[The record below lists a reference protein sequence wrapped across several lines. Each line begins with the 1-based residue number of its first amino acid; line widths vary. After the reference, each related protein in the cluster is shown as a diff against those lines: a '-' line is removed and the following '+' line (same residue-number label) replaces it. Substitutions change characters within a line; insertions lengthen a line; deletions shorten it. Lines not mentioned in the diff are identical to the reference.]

1 MIRIALVDDHE
12 LVRTGFRHIL
22 SREADLEVVGEGASG
37 EDGIALARRLA
48 PDVMLMD
55 LHLPGISG
63 LEAIERIARGD
74 GRTRLIAVTAQDEQP
89 FPRRALEAGAA
100 GYLTKACPAEELV
113 RAVRTVARGS
123 RYLSADVARELA
135 LASLPGAGQS
145 PFEALS
151 KRELEVALQLARGGD
166 LQGIARLLSL
176 SPKTVA
182 TYKYRLFEKLGVD
195 NEVALAQL
203 AQRFG
208 LLGTP

>member
-1 MIRIALVDDHE
+1 MIRVALVDDHE

-22 SREADLEVVGEGASG
+22 AREADLEVVGEGASG
-37 EDGIALARRLA
+37 EDGIALARRLE

-74 GRTRLIAVTAQDEQP
+74 GRTRVIAVTAQEEQP
-89 FPRRALEAGAA
+89 FPRRALEAGAC
-100 GYLTKACPAEELV
+100 GYLTKACPADELV
-113 RAVRTVARGS
+113 RAVRSVARGN

-135 LASLPGAGQS
+135 LATLPGAGRS

-208 LLGTP
+208 LPGA

>member
-1 MIRIALVDDHE
+1 MIRVALVDDHE

-22 SREADLEVVGEGASG
+22 SREADLEVVGEAASA
-37 EDGIALARRLA
+37 EDGIALAKKLA

-55 LHLPGISG
+55 LHLPGLSG
-63 LEAIERIARGD
+63 IEAIERITRAG

-89 FPRRALEAGAA
+89 FPRRALEAGASGFLA
-100 GYLTKACPAEELV
+100 KACPAAELL
-113 RAVRTVARGS
+113 RAVREVARGG
-123 RYLSADVARELA
+123 RYLSADVARGLA
-135 LASLPGAGQS
+135 LSNLPGGERS

-151 KRELEVALQLARGGD
+151 ARELEVAMQLARGGD

-182 TYKYRLFEKLGVD
+182 TYKYRLYEKLGVD
-195 NEVALAQL
+195 SEVALARL

-208 LLGTP
+208 MPGA

>member
-1 MIRIALVDDHE
+1 MIRVALVDDHE

-48 PDVMLMD
+48 PDVILMD

-63 LEAIERIARGD
+63 LEAIERITRAG

-89 FPRRALEAGAA
+89 FPRRALEAGAS
-100 GYLTKACPAEELV
+100 GYLTKACPADELV
-113 RAVRTVARGS
+113 RAVRAVARGG
-123 RYLSADVARELA
+123 RYLSADIARELA
-135 LASLPGAGQS
+135 LAALPGATLS

-151 KRELEVALQLARGGD
+151 KRELEVALHLARGGD
-166 LQGIARLLSL
+166 LQGIAKLLSL

-182 TYKYRLFEKLGVD
+182 TYKYRLFEKLEVD
-195 NEVALAQL
+195 NEVALAQI
-203 AQRFG
+203 ARRFG
-208 LLGTP
+208 VLAD